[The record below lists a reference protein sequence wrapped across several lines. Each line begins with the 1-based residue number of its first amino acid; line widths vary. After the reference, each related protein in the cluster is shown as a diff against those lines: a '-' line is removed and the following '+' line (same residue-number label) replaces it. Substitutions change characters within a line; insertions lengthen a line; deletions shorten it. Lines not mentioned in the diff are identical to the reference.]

1 MSDTDNELAEQ
12 WMLITTPLGQEWSG
26 RARYAAAMYFNR
38 RGEMSAE
45 ALEVYRMCAR
55 LDWEDPPAILR
66 SHNIGNEWLA
76 RIDRHQRGEQQ

>member
-1 MSDTDNELAEQ
+1 MSGSDKELDEQ
-12 WMLITTPLGQEWSG
+12 WLLINTPLGQEWSG

-45 ALEVYRMCAR
+45 ALEIYRICSRM
-55 LDWEDPPAILR
+55 DWEDPLAILK
-66 SHNIGNEWLA
+66 SHNIGNDWLA